1 MKWYNKPI
9 TWKGYGI
16 LCLVSLLLVMVNAAA
31 MLFKPDVFLRPWE
44 RLTGWIFDKIEDHY
58 V

>member
-16 LCLVSLLLVMVNAAA
+16 LCLVALVLAVLNIVA
-31 MLFKPDVFLRPWE
+31 MLCKPDIFLKPYE
-44 RLTGWIFDKIEDHY
+44 KFSKMAEKMFKKY
-58 V
+58 N